1 MSWSRRRLQP
11 RGTLPPRSLPNLLA
25 QAAEQSARENDDDA
39 GMLAAAERARRL
51 AQKAIAE
58 GKAGIV
64 TDGKT
69 TVIVEK

>member
-1 MSWSRRRLQP
+1 MTDKPAPTSP
-11 RGTLPPRSLPNLLA
+11 TLLNLRC
-25 QAAEQSARENDDDA
+25 QAAIKAGEDNDDERMVAA
-39 GMLAAAERARRL
+39 GERARRL

-64 TDGKT
+64 TDGEI

>member
-1 MSWSRRRLQP
+1 MTRKPSSSALRL
-11 RGTLPPRSLPNLLA
+11 SLLA
-25 QAAEQSARENDDDA
+25 QAAEHSARQNEDSA
-39 GMLAAAERARRL
+39 MQAMAERARRL

-64 TDGKT
+64 TDGEI

>member
-1 MSWSRRRLQP
+1 MTDKPSSTGKALRL
-11 RGTLPPRSLPNLLA
+11 SLIA
-25 QAAEQSARENDDDA
+25 QAAEHSARENEDSA
-39 GMLAAAERARRL
+39 MQAMAERARRL